1 MRRFVTQVTSRSPG
15 DAMVAS
21 PPVGARPCTPK
32 TRPKRGETTV
42 PAAPRSRPPDRV
54 RQPAQTPRLGG
65 LLLCENLPHG
75 PATGREVVPSAF
87 VAMGVMA
94 PNRPSPSLLSGL
106 REHLWANLFTAATPV
121 KLAADAALIVAGDA
135 GDGCY
140 RIEDGLLKVAMMSRA
155 GSERILAFLG
165 PGAIVGELSIID
177 GLPRSAS
184 VVAVRNAVL
193 SFLSRAAFEDFAKKH
208 PEVYKSLVTLLA
220 TRLRETDA
228 VIAAGSFLP
237 LRGRVAC
244 TLLELAQD
252 FGQDV
257 GSGRIVIR
265 QKIGQSD
272 LAAMA
277 GIARDN
283 VSRILNDWK
292 RRKLVSRL
300 SGYYCLENKAQLEH
314 EAEL

>member
-1 MRRFVTQVTSRSPG
+1 
-15 DAMVAS
+15 
-21 PPVGARPCTPK
+21 
-32 TRPKRGETTV
+32 
-42 PAAPRSRPPDRV
+42 
-54 RQPAQTPRLGG
+54 
-65 LLLCENLPHG
+65 
-75 PATGREVVPSAF
+75 
-87 VAMGVMA
+87 MA
-94 PNRPSPSLLSGL
+94 PNRPSNPSLLSGL
-106 REHLWANLFTAATPV
+106 PDHLAADLFKAATPAR
-121 KLAADAALIVAGDA
+121 LSADEVLFMAGDA

-140 RIEDGLLKVAMMSRA
+140 RVEDGLLKVTMLSRA

-165 PGAIVGELSIID
+165 RGAIVGELSIID
-177 GLPRSAS
+177 GLPRSAN
-184 VVAVRNAVL
+184 VVAVRDATL
-193 SFLSRAAFEDFAKKH
+193 SFLSRAAFEDFARH
-208 PEVYKSLVTLLA
+208 HSEVYKYLVTLLA
-220 TRLRETDA
+220 TRLRETDS
-228 VIAAGSFLP
+228 VVAAGSFLP
-237 LRGRVAC
+237 LRGRVAV

-277 GIARDN
+277 GIAREN

>member
-1 MRRFVTQVTSRSPG
+1 MSLGRPRPQTSKDPSDIQGVMHVPHTPHSTLQR
-15 DAMVAS
+15 VYL
-21 PPVGARPCTPK
+21 ARP
-32 TRPKRGETTV
+32 G
-42 PAAPRSRPPDRV
+42 PAIQAGFSFGPFCRMLCPPDNPDEGFPQRGATTSTMAHP
-54 RQPAQTPRLGG
+54 RTNASLLSELPAHLLGG
-65 LLLCENLPHG
+65 LFDNTTTVRLK
-75 PATGREVVPSAF
+75 ADEV
-87 VAMGVMA
+87 
-94 PNRPSPSLLSGL
+94 
-106 REHLWANLFTAATPV
+106 LF
-121 KLAADAALIVAGDA
+121 LAGDA

-140 RIEDGLLKVAMMSRA
+140 RVEDGLLKVTMVSRS
-155 GSERILAFLG
+155 GTERILAFLG
-165 PGAIVGELSIID
+165 KGAIVGEMSIID

-184 VVAVRNAVL
+184 VVAVRAAEL
-193 SFLSRAAFEDFAKKH
+193 SFLSRAAFEEFANKH
-208 PEVYKSLVTLLA
+208 PEIYKSLVTLIA
-220 TRLRETDA
+220 ARLRETDA
-228 VIAAGSFLP
+228 ALAAGSFLP

-257 GSGRIVIR
+257 GAGRIVIR

-277 GIARDN
+277 GIAREN

-300 SGYYCLENKAQLEH
+300 SGYYCLENKALLQH

>member
-1 MRRFVTQVTSRSPG
+1 MPL
-15 DAMVAS
+15 
-21 PPVGARPCTPK
+21 
-32 TRPKRGETTV
+32 
-42 PAAPRSRPPDRV
+42 PR
-54 RQPAQTPRLGG
+54 
-65 LLLCENLPHG
+65 N
-75 PATGREVVPSAF
+75 
-87 VAMGVMA
+87 
-94 PNRPSPSLLSGL
+94 NPSLLSGL
-106 REHLWANLFTAATPV
+106 PEHLSASLFSNAMPV
-121 KLAADAALIVAGDA
+121 RLKADEVLFLSGDA

-140 RIEDGLLKVAMMSRA
+140 RVEDGLLKVTMVSRA
-155 GSERILAFLG
+155 GTERILAFLG
-165 PGAIVGELSIID
+165 SGAIVGELSLID

-184 VVAVRNAVL
+184 VVAVRPAQL
-193 SFLSRAAFEDFAKKH
+193 SFLSRSAFEEFADKR
-208 PEVYKSLVTLLA
+208 PEVYKSLLNLLA
-220 TRLRETDA
+220 ARLRETDA
-228 VIAAGSFLP
+228 TVAAGSFLP

-277 GIARDN
+277 GIAREN

-300 SGYYCLENKAQLEH
+300 SGYYCLENKALLQH

>member
-1 MRRFVTQVTSRSPG
+1 MPS
-15 DAMVAS
+15 
-21 PPVGARPCTPK
+21 
-32 TRPKRGETTV
+32 TRTN
-42 PAAPRSRPPDRV
+42 
-54 RQPAQTPRLGG
+54 Q
-65 LLLCENLPHG
+65 
-75 PATGREVVPSAF
+75 
-87 VAMGVMA
+87 
-94 PNRPSPSLLSGL
+94 SLLSGL
-106 REHLWANLFTAATPV
+106 PEHLSGNLFTSATPV
-121 KLAADAALIVAGDA
+121 KLGADETLFLAGDA

-140 RIEDGLLKVAMMSRA
+140 RIEEGLLKVTMMSRA
-155 GSERILAFLG
+155 GNERILAFLG
-165 PGAIVGELSIID
+165 PGTIVGELSIID

-184 VVAVRNAVL
+184 VVAVRDATL
-193 SFLSRAAFEDFAKKH
+193 SFLSRAAFEDFAGKH
-208 PEVYKSLVTLLA
+208 PEVYKSLVTMIA

-244 TLLELAQD
+244 TLLELAHD

-277 GIARDN
+277 GIAREN

-300 SGYYCLENKAQLEH
+300 SGYYCLEDKAKLQN

>member
-1 MRRFVTQVTSRSPG
+1 MPS
-15 DAMVAS
+15 
-21 PPVGARPCTPK
+21 
-32 TRPKRGETTV
+32 TR
-42 PAAPRSRPPDRV
+42 A
-54 RQPAQTPRLGG
+54 
-65 LLLCENLPHG
+65 N
-75 PATGREVVPSAF
+75 
-87 VAMGVMA
+87 
-94 PNRPSPSLLSGL
+94 PSLLSGL
-106 REHLWANLFTAATPV
+106 PEHLSASLFGSSTPKQLGAEEV
-121 KLAADAALIVAGDA
+121 LFLAGDA

-140 RIEDGLLKVAMMSRA
+140 RVEDGLLKVTMMSRS
-155 GSERILAFLG
+155 GTERILAFLG

-184 VVAVRNAVL
+184 VVAVRNSTL
-193 SFLSRAAFEDFAKKH
+193 SFLSRAAFDAFALEH
-208 PEVYKSLVTLLA
+208 PELYKSLVTLLA
-220 TRLRETDA
+220 TRLRETDL

-237 LRGRVAC
+237 LKGRVAT
-244 TLLELAQD
+244 TLLELAEN

-257 GSGRIVIR
+257 GAGRIVIR

-277 GIARDN
+277 GIAREN

-300 SGYYCLENKAQLEH
+300 SGYYCLENKKQLEH

>member
-1 MRRFVTQVTSRSPG
+1 MPL
-15 DAMVAS
+15 
-21 PPVGARPCTPK
+21 
-32 TRPKRGETTV
+32 
-42 PAAPRSRPPDRV
+42 PR
-54 RQPAQTPRLGG
+54 
-65 LLLCENLPHG
+65 N
-75 PATGREVVPSAF
+75 
-87 VAMGVMA
+87 
-94 PNRPSPSLLSGL
+94 NPSLLSEL
-106 REHLWANLFTAATPV
+106 PEHLSASLFNNTTPV
-121 KLAADAALIVAGDA
+121 RLKGDEVLFLSGDA

-140 RIEDGLLKVAMMSRA
+140 RVADGLLQVTMMSRA
-155 GSERILAFLG
+155 GTEHILAFLG
-165 PGAIVGELSIID
+165 SGAIVGESSLID

-184 VVAVRNAVL
+184 VVAVRPAQL
-193 SFLSRAAFEDFAKKH
+193 SFLSRGAFEEFANKH
-208 PEVYKSLVTLLA
+208 PEVYKSLLALLA
-220 TRLRETDA
+220 ARLRETDA
-228 VIAAGSFLP
+228 TVAAGSFLP

-277 GIARDN
+277 GIAREN
-283 VSRILNDWK
+283 VSRILNGWK

-300 SGYYCLENKAQLEH
+300 SGYYCLENKALLQH

>member
-1 MRRFVTQVTSRSPG
+1 MPT
-15 DAMVAS
+15 
-21 PPVGARPCTPK
+21 
-32 TRPKRGETTV
+32 TR
-42 PAAPRSRPPDRV
+42 AI
-54 RQPAQTPRLGG
+54 
-65 LLLCENLPHG
+65 
-75 PATGREVVPSAF
+75 
-87 VAMGVMA
+87 
-94 PNRPSPSLLSGL
+94 PSLLSGL
-106 REHLWANLFTAATPV
+106 PEHLSASLFTKAAAV
-121 KLAADAALIVAGDA
+121 GLSADEVLFLAGDS

-140 RIEDGLLKVAMMSRA
+140 RVEEGLLKVTMMSR
-155 GSERILAFLG
+155 GGDERILAFLG
-165 PGAIVGELSIID
+165 TGAIVGELSILD

-184 VVAVRNAVL
+184 VVAVRDSKL
-193 SFLSRAAFEDFAKKH
+193 SFLSRAAFEEFAQKH
-208 PEVYKSLVTLLA
+208 PEIYKSLVTMIA

-237 LRGRVAC
+237 LRGRVAL
-244 TLLELAQD
+244 TLLELAHD

-277 GIARDN
+277 GIAREN

-300 SGYYCLENKAQLEH
+300 SGYYCLEDKAKLQN